1 MTNERHERIADV
13 EGAAMR
19 ISMVGVSGDT
29 DREFRTMTGAIS
41 ENLIQV
47 TNNLTHEEGDVGRFA
62 RRALELIE
70 SGKCIVWVGKFEYV
84 TTRVTAAYI
93 YPDANSVI
101 PALIATVD
109 SKELLR
115 DFKTWD
121 QETFMSVAVAVL
133 GLAQA
138 FDDLN
143 RKSPRRILNTEEFN
157 AIFQQD
163 PTRVSVQPL
172 ETRFRLK

>member
-1 MTNERHERIADV
+1 MTNERHERIVDV
-13 EGAAMR
+13 EGAAIS
-19 ISMVGVSGDT
+19 ISMVGISGYT
-29 DREFRTMTGAIS
+29 DREFQTMTGAVS

-47 TNNLTHEEGDVGRFA
+47 TNNLTHEGGDVGRLA
-62 RRALELIE
+62 RHALELIE
-70 SGKCIVWVGKFEYV
+70 SGKCIVWVGKFEYI
-84 TTRVTAAYI
+84 TMVTAAYI

-101 PALIATVD
+101 PALLATVD

-121 QETFMSVAVAVL
+121 RETFMSVAIAIL

-143 RKSPRRILNTEEFN
+143 REFTRRVLNTEEFN
-157 AIFQQD
+157 VVFQQD
-163 PTRVSVQPL
+163 STKVSIMPL
-172 ETRFRLK
+172 KTGFRLK